1 MHTNFIDRVKRMIK
15 AFNEENTEDTPK
27 ETSKETPEES
37 NSIFKINKNTL
48 HDNGTIDR
56 EKLRNDY
63 ETFLD
68 NMEKTPVDE
77 YDPNVQKMYSQACN
91 FLALQTFRMMVSSTC
106 ADDPG
111 LMKDMTE
118 KILKLFFG
126 SVKHTLFR
134 KLEIN
139 ELIHDNKFSK
149 NNLGEDL
156 IERFNKCNN
165 NKISKA
171 INMTE
176 DLIKKS
182 LQIDEID
189 ENTENAE
196 NF

>member
-1 MHTNFIDRVKRMIK
+1 MRTNFINRVKRMIK
-15 AFNEENTEDTPK
+15 AFNEEDTEK
-27 ETSKETPEES
+27 TSKES
-37 NSIFKINKNTL
+37 NSIFFNKNTL
-48 HDNGTIDR
+48 HSTGGTIDR
-56 EKLRNDY
+56 EKLRKEY

-91 FLALQTFRMMVSSTC
+91 FLALQTFRMIVSSTC

-126 SVKHTLFR
+126 TVKHTLFR

-139 ELIHDNKFSK
+139 ELIHDTKFSK
-149 NNLGEDL
+149 ANLGDEL

-189 ENTENAE
+189 EIDENAE